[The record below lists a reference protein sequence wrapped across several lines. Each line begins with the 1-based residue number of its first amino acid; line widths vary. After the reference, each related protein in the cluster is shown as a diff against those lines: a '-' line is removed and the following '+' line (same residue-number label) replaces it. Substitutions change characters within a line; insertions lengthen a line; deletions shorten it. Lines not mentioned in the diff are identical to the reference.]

1 MTTCVIRPVNSQK
14 VPGWF
19 PTNMPTHV
27 YRSVGILIGLAAL
40 LCLHVSIVAQQSKA
54 LPKAHRHFG
63 VDKSDTGEQ
72 IPEFSM
78 VETTLEANTK
88 KENVVTSR
96 NRTYE
101 AFTVDRTRLFIAE
114 RSTGKVFEIRG
125 LPLEWRP
132 FSDLTWANDH
142 TLMFDR
148 WSQPHYGL
156 HYSVDMKAKRLT
168 AAVPFPD
175 KRPVR

>member
-1 MTTCVIRPVNSQK
+1 MSAKVHRSLVLLFALMACHGVDVRVVGQSSRPS
-14 VPGWF
+14 
-19 PTNMPTHV
+19 
-27 YRSVGILIGLAAL
+27 
-40 LCLHVSIVAQQSKA
+40 
-54 LPKAHRHFG
+54 LPKVHRHIG
-63 VDKSDTGEQ
+63 VDKSDPGEE
-72 IPEFSM
+72 IPEFSII
-78 VETTLEANTK
+78 EATLQADTK

-96 NRTYE
+96 RGTYD
-101 AFTVDRTRLFIAE
+101 AFTVDRTRLLIAE

-156 HYSVDMKAKRLT
+156 HYCVDMKAKRLT

-175 KRPVR
+175 KRPVK

>member
-1 MTTCVIRPVNSQK
+1 MATYVSRRI
-14 VPGWF
+14 
-19 PTNMPTHV
+19 
-27 YRSVGILIGLAAL
+27 GILLGLVGL
-40 LCLHVSIVAQQSKA
+40 LGLQIIIVAQSKPS
-54 LPKAHRHFG
+54 LPKVHRHYG
-63 VDKSDTGEQ
+63 VNRSAAGTD

-78 VETTLEANTK
+78 GEVSLEANTK
-88 KENVVTSR
+88 KESLVS
-96 NRTYE
+96 NRTRTYN
-101 AFTVDRTRLFIAE
+101 AFTVDQTRLFVIE

-148 WSQPHYGL
+148 WSQPHYGV
-156 HYSVDMKAKRLT
+156 HYSVDIKEKRLT

-175 KRPVR
+175 KRP